1 MRAVALAPPALAVEN
16 LSSPP
21 RKPIVRNV
29 SLELAAGQIH
39 ALVGC
44 NGAGKTTLLR
54 ACAGLLPA
62 TGRATVLG
70 RAAFVFEG
78 QRFPG
83 VQVGDIV
90 ESFKI
95 ATDDLA
101 WLDLAGTVHQRADR
115 LSLGQ
120 RQRLA
125 LAVGLAKEP
134 SVIFLDEPT
143 TGLDPRGVDQLL
155 GHLQVLQQRGQ
166 TVVLSSHHLKDV
178 GPHCATVTVLRAGE
192 VTHFGPVSEDRSVDA
207 AFKEF
212 A

>member
-1 MRAVALAPPALAVEN
+1 MTAVALAPAALAVDN
-16 LSSPP
+16 LSAPA

-29 SLELAAGQIH
+29 SLQLPPGQIH

-54 ACAGLLPA
+54 ACAGLLPV
-62 TGRATVLG
+62 TGRATVSG

-78 QRFPG
+78 QRFPA
-83 VQVGDIV
+83 VRVRDIV
-90 ESFKI
+90 ASFGI
-95 ATDDLA
+95 AADDMA
-101 WLDLAGTVHQRADR
+101 WLDLAHTVRQRADR

-125 LAVGLAKEP
+125 LAIGLAKDP

-155 GHLQVLQQRGQ
+155 AQLQVLRKRGK

-178 GPHCATVTVLRAGE
+178 GPHCATVTVLRSGE
-192 VTHFGPVSEDRSVDA
+192 VTHFGPVTQDRTVDA
-207 AFKEF
+207 AFREF